1 MGDER
6 KVNKLKPL
14 SAYYSL
20 ENWLYNQPAKDI
32 KTKSAMLWGGL
43 WVIKEMGV
51 ITWSEMRE
59 MYGEFMSKQMD
70 LR

>member
-6 KVNKLKPL
+6 KENKLKPL

-43 WVIKEMGV
+43 
-51 ITWSEMRE
+51 
-59 MYGEFMSKQMD
+59 
-70 LR
+70 